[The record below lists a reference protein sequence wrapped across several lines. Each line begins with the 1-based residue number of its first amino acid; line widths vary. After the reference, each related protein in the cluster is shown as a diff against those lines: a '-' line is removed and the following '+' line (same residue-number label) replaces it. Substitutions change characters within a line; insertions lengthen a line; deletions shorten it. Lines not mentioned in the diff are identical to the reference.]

1 MPITITE
8 QGELYSPTGKLLK
21 TLSCPRKVQD
31 EDLKRSANKLLT
43 CAACNRNVVDTDYML
58 EDELIELLEVE
69 PDTCFRINL
78 ANPLFQ
84 TG

>member
-31 EDLKRSANKLLT
+31 EDLEGSANKLLT
-43 CAACNRNVVDTDYML
+43 CVACNRSVVDTDHIL

-69 PDTCFRINL
+69 PDTCLRINP

-84 TG
+84 KG

>member
-31 EDLKRSANKLLT
+31 EDLEQSANKLLT
-43 CAACNRNVVDTDYML
+43 CIACNRSVVDTDYML
-58 EDELIELLEVE
+58 EEELIELLEVE
-69 PDTCFRINL
+69 PDTCLRINL

-84 TG
+84 KV

>member
-31 EDLKRSANKLLT
+31 ADLKRSADEFLT
-43 CAACNRNVVDTDYML
+43 CAACSRKVVDTDHLL
-58 EDELIELLEVE
+58 EEELIELLEGK
-69 PDTCFRINL
+69 PDTCLRINL
-78 ANPLFQ
+78 VNPLFRAI
-84 TG
+84 

>member
-8 QGELYSPTGKLLK
+8 QGALYSPTGKLLK

-31 EDLKRSANKLLT
+31 EDLERSANELLT
-43 CAACNRNVVDTDYML
+43 CTACSKSVVDTDYML
-58 EDELIELLEVE
+58 EEELIELLEIE
-69 PDTCFRINL
+69 PDTCLRINL

-84 TG
+84 KD